1 MFMIGAWGCS
11 TAMSVMFAFVE
22 GTYAVEWRVAE
33 ACCLRF
39 GAKGMPASA
48 PDLGC
53 GGRESS

>member
-1 MFMIGAWGCS
+1 MIGAWGCS